1 MGLREQLQETSIF
14 DGQNMIC
21 HSFPFHHANDTRL
34 VIVDVWGILGRSGK
48 PPRGRKP
55 AAKTYEDL
63 NVVLTRSNVWILQ
76 ENSCSISS
84 FSFALSLQYG
94 QSQLEVW
101 FVNHTNCSYWII
113 IYKPIVIGF
122 IISL

>member
-1 MGLREQLQETSIF
+1 MQIDEGGDWICHVLHVDLSTARNYWIASTQLESALRNHDHMMGLREQLQETSIF

-21 HSFPFHHANDTRL
+21 HSFPFHHPNDTRL

-63 NVVLTRSNVWILQ
+63 NVVLTRSNV
-76 ENSCSISS
+76 
-84 FSFALSLQYG
+84 
-94 QSQLEVW
+94 
-101 FVNHTNCSYWII
+101 
-113 IYKPIVIGF
+113 
-122 IISL
+122 